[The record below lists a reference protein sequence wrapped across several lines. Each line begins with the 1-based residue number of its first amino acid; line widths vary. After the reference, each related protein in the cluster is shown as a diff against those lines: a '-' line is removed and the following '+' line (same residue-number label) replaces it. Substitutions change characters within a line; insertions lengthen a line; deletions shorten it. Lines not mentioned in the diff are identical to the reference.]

1 MTFTSTYKPFM
12 AYLEPKQIAIL
23 KRFSKTHKTPMAQVI
38 REAVNA
44 RLLSGDQYTGGFND
58 GLNKAISVVN
68 GLDAAQMRFPSGLS
82 FAELIDTEVSKHIMR
97 EGSSHEADGQP

>member
-12 AYLEPKQIAIL
+12 AYLEPKQIASL
-23 KRFSKTHKTPMAQVI
+23 KRFSKTHKAPMAQVI
-38 REAVNA
+38 REAINA
-44 RLLSGDQYTGGFND
+44 RLASGDQYTSGFND
-58 GLNKAISVVN
+58 GVNKAISVVN

-97 EGSSHEADGQP
+97 EGAEHEADGQS